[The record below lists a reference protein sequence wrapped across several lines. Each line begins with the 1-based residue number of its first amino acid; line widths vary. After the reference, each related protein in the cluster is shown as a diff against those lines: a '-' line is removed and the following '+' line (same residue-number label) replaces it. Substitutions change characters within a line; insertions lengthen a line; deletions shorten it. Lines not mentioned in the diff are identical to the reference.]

1 MADITMTA
9 ASIVPVAAN
18 AANNAYEY
26 GISNAA
32 IAAGQTVYWDPSTGL
47 YGLFDTDS
55 ATVAVHTLR
64 GLAVSSAPAAGSAVV
79 IQVAGTVACG
89 SVLTAGRVYCGGAGT
104 AGGVAANADL
114 ASGDYIHSLGIAIS
128 ATVMEL
134 KIHNTGVVI

>member
-9 ASIVPVAAN
+9 ASIVPVSGN
-18 AANNAYEY
+18 ANNVFEY

-32 IAAGQTVYWDPSTGL
+32 IAAGQTVYYDPTTGL

-64 GLAVSSAPAAGSAVV
+64 GLAVSSAPAAGAAVV
-79 IQVAGTVACG
+79 VQTAGTCAVG

-128 ATVMEL
+128 TSVLEF
-134 KIHNTGVVI
+134 KVHNTLVVI

>member
-1 MADITMTA
+1 MADIVMTA
-9 ASIVPVAAN
+9 ASIVPVSSN
-18 AANNAYEY
+18 AENTFEY

-55 ATVAVHTLR
+55 ATAAVHTLR

-79 IQVAGTVACG
+79 VQTGGTCAVGA
-89 SVLTAGRVYCGGAGT
+89 VLTAGRVYCGGAGT

-128 ATVMEL
+128 TSVLAF
-134 KIHNTGVVI
+134 KIHNTLVAI

>member
-9 ASIVPVAAN
+9 ASIVPVSGN
-18 AANNAYEY
+18 ANNVFEY

-32 IAAGQTVYWDPSTGL
+32 IAAGQTVYYDPTTGL

-64 GLAVSSAPAAGSAVV
+64 GLAVSSAPAAGAAVV
-79 IQVAGTVACG
+79 VQTAGTCAVG
-89 SVLTAGRVYCGGAGT
+89 SVLTAGRVYCGCAGT

-128 ATVMEL
+128 TSVLEF
-134 KIHNTGVVI
+134 KVHNTLVVI